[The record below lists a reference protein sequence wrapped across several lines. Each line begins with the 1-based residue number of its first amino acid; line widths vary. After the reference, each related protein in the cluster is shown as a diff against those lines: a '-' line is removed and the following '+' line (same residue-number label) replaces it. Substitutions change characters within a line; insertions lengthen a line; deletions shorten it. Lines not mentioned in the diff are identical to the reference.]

1 SLRRS
6 QKLADAMA
14 GGEPG
19 DVLASLC
26 DDELRAADV
35 QTPEDVERLSV
46 LERWRLRHLPGEF
59 GDAERARVYA
69 RHAGQR

>member
-1 SLRRS
+1 MV
-6 QKLADAMA
+6 AA
-14 GGEPG
+14 
-19 DVLASLC
+19 VC
-26 DDELRAADV
+26 DDELKCYDVTCAA
-35 QTPEDVERLSV
+35 DVERLSA